1 MSDEQHQQIVS
12 ANPHHSEP
20 APGSIEH
27 ARLAKK
33 RLHQD
38 HGFDSVTPAKHRKKK
53 GLSKEQLVAEKVPK
67 LFYPDSALWRV
78 LAFLGPLST
87 QVLCHAAKYSFE
99 FQEAS
104 ARSSS
109 TVSQMFV
116 FRGLAHMSTRTL
128 AIFIRLARSKISQFR
143 MNDFALQGS
152 AAVLDGA
159 ALLWGGMFGSLKCKI
174 EAGELLPL
182 VFVRRSR
189 YDETPMKVRLS
200 ECIGG
205 QQTSEVS
212 THAKVLQ
219 TECAFQSLLQDRTTK
234 RIWSLE
240 GYLPTSLK
248 AMDATTAENIKC
260 AVLMDV
266 DRVPNWKEF
275 ANCFPWVLQSTTVDR
290 YAANFKA
297 EKAMLTQ
304 RSDTDKSESSHW
316 TKYTKSCDVHVIAQV
331 HHKVMSILESDISG
345 MLNTSL
351 AQYGAGALN
360 TMQDILRNIFDD
372 ACIIYGLPPGGHI
385 ERHRMAVLDLY
396 LPLPTETPSEISSY
410 DISVLVKRHIL
421 TSLLNGDIESDE
433 IIHHCT
439 FGCCTDIQ
447 HTIDKLKRFAVF
459 ALLGT
464 KQPRFARNRWNNQEA
479 AICWSGLFFGNVYSV
494 QCNTLHLHYVLLHH
508 FTFHTGRQ
516 LLYNFSLLKSTSA
529 NC

>member
-1 MSDEQHQQIVS
+1 ML

-33 RLHQD
+33 RLRQD
-38 HGFDSVTPAKHRKKK
+38 SAAATATATDTAVKRRKTK
-53 GLSKEQLVAEKVPK
+53 GLSNEQLLAENVPK

-99 FQEAS
+99 FQPAS

-128 AIFIRLARSKISQFR
+128 AAFIQLTRAKLSRFR
-143 MNDFALQGS
+143 MNDVALQGS

-219 TECAFQSLLQDRTTK
+219 TECAFQCLLQDRTTK

-266 DRVPNWKEF
+266 DRVPHWKAF

-290 YAANFKA
+290 YSANYKA
-297 EKAMLTQ
+297 EKAMLVQ
-304 RSDTDKSESSHW
+304 RSDTDMDESESSHW
-316 TKYTKSCDVHVIAQV
+316 TKFTKSCDVHVIAQV

-345 MLNTSL
+345 MLNTALS
-351 AQYGAGALN
+351 QYGAGALN

-372 ACIIYGLPPGGHI
+372 ASVIYGLPPGGHI
-385 ERHRMAVLDLY
+385 ERHRMEVLDLY
-396 LPLPTETPSEISSY
+396 LPLPTETGSGISSH
-410 DISVLVKRHIL
+410 DVNVLVKRHIL
-421 TSLLNGDIESDE
+421 NSLLNGDIEQDE
-433 IIHHCT
+433 IVHHCS
-439 FGCCTDIQ
+439 FGCCTDVQDSIN
-447 HTIDKLKRFAVF
+447 KLKRFAVF
-459 ALLGT
+459 ALLGS
-464 KQPRFARNRWNNQEA
+464 KQPRFARNRWNNQEESV
-479 AICWSGLFFGNVYSV
+479 CWSGLFFGNVSAV
-494 QCNTLHLHYVLLHH
+494 QGNKFYI
-508 FTFHTGRQ
+508 FTFLHSIHGG
-516 LLYNFSLLKSTSA
+516 NF
-529 NC
+529 